1 MVPTRHK
8 STLPQ
13 AEKGR
18 AAVDLNFP
26 LRMSCLKYGGRAQK
40 ELKKNSA
47 EYSVGLSKE
56 HA

>member
-8 STLPQ
+8 STLP
-13 AEKGR
+13 EKGR